1 MQLKNKHTISKIK
14 LAKKLLIFQTLQKLI
29 FLLLVLHE
37 IKRFIYEHLLKYF
50 HNLVSQQHI
59 NTTCLV
65 TTITKMKK
73 LKILERKHFK
83 S

>member
-14 LAKKLLIFQTLQKLI
+14 LAKKLLIFQKLL

>member
-1 MQLKNKHTISKIK
+1 MQLKNKHTILKIK
-14 LAKKLLIFQTLQKLI
+14 LAKKLLI

>member
-14 LAKKLLIFQTLQKLI
+14 LAKKLLIFQKLL

-37 IKRFIYEHLLKYF
+37 NKRFIYEHLLKYF